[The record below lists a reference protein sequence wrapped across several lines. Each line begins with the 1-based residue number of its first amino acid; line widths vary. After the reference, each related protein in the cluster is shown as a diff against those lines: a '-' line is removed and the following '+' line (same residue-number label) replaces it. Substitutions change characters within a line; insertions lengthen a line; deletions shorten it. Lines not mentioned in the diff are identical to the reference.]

1 MKIYSSYR
9 REDLRVYNTMKNAEA
24 NAVLNRKD
32 KVVRNEVSAR
42 KSNEREHDSW
52 TRMVSRRMKVLG
64 EKLSGFFY
72 PEVIE

>member
-9 REDLRVYNTMKNAEA
+9 REDLRVYNTMKYAEA
-24 NAVLNRKD
+24 NAVLNHKE
-32 KVVRNEVSAR
+32 KVVRNEVSAG

-52 TRMVSRRMKVLG
+52 TRMVSRRMKLLG